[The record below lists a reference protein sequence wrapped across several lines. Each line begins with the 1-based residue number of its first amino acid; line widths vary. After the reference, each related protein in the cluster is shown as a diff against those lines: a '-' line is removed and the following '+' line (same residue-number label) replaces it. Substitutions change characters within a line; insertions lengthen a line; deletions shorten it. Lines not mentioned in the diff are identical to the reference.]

1 MKRLSRYVGT
11 AVLSAAMLFCS
22 SCGGEDN
29 SAVIQNQKHY
39 EEHTRS
45 SDNSKTDTQEQRIM
59 FDMET
64 KTVML
69 NSGYEMPILGLG
81 TWTQDDDTAE
91 NSVYEALK
99 DGYRLIDTAQYY
111 GNETGVGKGIQK
123 AIDDGIVTREE
134 VFVTTK
140 VMPSNYD
147 RAYSSIDD
155 LLERLG
161 LDYIDLMLIHQSGGN
176 DTGFAE
182 SGSYT

>member
-1 MKRLSRYVGT
+1 MKRFFRYVGT
-11 AVLSAAMLFCS
+11 AALSAAMLFCS
-22 SCGGEDN
+22 SCGGENN

-45 SDNSKTDTQEQRIM
+45 SNNNKADTQEQRIM

-99 DGYRLIDTAQYY
+99 DGYRLIDTARI
-111 GNETGVGKGIQK
+111 T
-123 AIDDGIVTREE
+123 
-134 VFVTTK
+134 
-140 VMPSNYD
+140 VMKQVSA
-147 RAYSSIDD
+147 RAF
-155 LLERLG
+155 RK
-161 LDYIDLMLIHQSGGN
+161 QSMMV
-176 DTGFAE
+176 
-182 SGSYT
+182 S